1 MTVEEKDLFTRYNY
15 LNEELKDINNSIEQI
30 KVSRFSWWLTIRS
43 KVNCYRMLW
52 RRVCWRKMKKEI
64 SCKRRRNW
72 L

>member
-43 KVNCYRMLW
+43 IVNFYPMLW
-52 RRVCWRKMKKEI
+52 RRAC
-64 SCKRRRNW
+64 
-72 L
+72 